1 MIQKFQINSSNFS
14 VLCTVHIINLLINII
29 SGILVFVFVTGTFVV
44 IFTKTRPNYV
54 EVKENIDT
62 SDFIQNIEKNVNK

>member
-1 MIQKFQINSSNFS
+1 MKFTINYINQKG
-14 VLCTVHIINLLINII
+14 INIKI

-62 SDFIQNIEKNVNK
+62 SDFIQNIEKNFNK